1 MRFDWAARQADHEF
15 ALFSW
20 IRRSVAR
27 RVAVVAT
34 LVAAA
39 SSAVVGLIVVGVVLR
54 DAAGWVRR
62 DILLV
67 AVLGGAGTVAAVAV
81 ATVVIVNRLLA
92 ATLRSLTDSLHLA
105 ERGQWMVTARSDR
118 TDEIGDLSRAFDRL
132 CKAVTDLSVDVIDK
146 GRELAWTQRELKLA
160 DALKLLFELTQT
172 LSTEA
177 DSQALLAAIADKVA
191 PAMGLDTMAILLAD
205 ERGNLVVRSTAG
217 LPADVLGVI
226 FGRDDKLSGVV
237 AATGEPIVIPDTARD
252 PRYSHFQGHHLKDGA
267 FACVPMKLHGRV
279 TGVFNVLRTDAF
291 SDADLGL
298 LASLASYTALALAH
312 DQQSQRLRALA
323 TTDDLTGVANRR
335 LLSERAAADLE
346 RMRRAKKPMAV
357 LMVDLD
363 HFKRV
368 NDEFGH
374 KRGDQVLHAIAQTLL
389 HHVRR
394 IDTVARYGGEEF
406 VVLLPDTAREHALV
420 VADKLR
426 TVAEEHVHDGLTV
439 TLSIGVAMFP
449 EDGAGE
455 EALIEAADRALLRAK
470 REGRNRV
477 VAA

>member
-1 MRFDWAARQADHEF
+1 MWR
-15 ALFSW
+15 LLSW

-27 RVAVVAT
+27 RVAIVATVVAA
-34 LVAAA
+34 V
-39 SSAVVGLIVVGVVLR
+39 SSAVVGMIVVGIVLR
-54 DAAGWVRR
+54 DASGWVRR
-62 DILLV
+62 DMLFV
-67 AVLGGAGTVAAVAV
+67 ALAGGAGTVVAVAV

-92 ATLRSLTDSLHLA
+92 AALKSLTDSLRLA
-105 ERGQWMVTARSDR
+105 EKGQWMVTSRSDR

-146 GRELAWTQRELKLA
+146 GRELEWTQRELKLA

-172 LSTEA
+172 LSAEA
-177 DSQALLAAIADKVA
+177 DGHALLAAIPEKVA
-191 PAMGLDTMAILLAD
+191 PAMGLDTMAILLLD
-205 ERGNLVVRSTAG
+205 EGGNLVVRAAAG
-217 LPADVLGVI
+217 LPDEVIGVS
-226 FGRDDKLSGVV
+226 FGRDDQLSGVV
-237 AATGEPIVIPDTARD
+237 AASGEPIVIDDTGRD
-252 PRYSHFQGHHLKDGA
+252 PRYSHFQGRHLKDGA

-279 TGVFNVLRTDAF
+279 TGVFNVLRREPL

-298 LASLASYTALALAH
+298 LTSLASYTALALAH
-312 DQQSQRLRALA
+312 GEATQRLRALA

-335 LLSERAAADLE
+335 LLGERMSVELE
-346 RMRRAKKPMAV
+346 RMRRLGKPMAV

-368 NDEFGH
+368 NDELGH
-374 KRGDQVLHAIAQTLL
+374 KRGDQVLHAVAQALL

-406 VVLLPDTAREHALV
+406 VILLPDTSRQHALV

-426 TVAEEHVHDGLTV
+426 NTAAELVHDGLTV

-449 EDGAGE
+449 DDGTAE
-455 EALIEAADRALLRAK
+455 EVLLEVADRALLVAK